1 MDTKLDFKIGTKQG
15 YDVIGQGPMLKT
27 ACQIGQWWVVPAQD
41 YQGKIPIDIQ
51 QQMFLFLQENKN
63 VEGFLIADDIKNV
76 EGKNTEVV
84 RPDRNLQAIETGL
97 GILRTVI
104 GAIAM
109 GFVFL
114 FSAIF
119 SYDPMLIAVLSD
131 GRWICLGT
139 WYE

>member
-15 YDVIGQGPMLKT
+15 YDVIGQGPMQKT

-41 YQGKIPIDIQ
+41 YQGKIPIEIQ
-51 QQMFLFLQENKN
+51 KQMFLFLQENKN

-76 EGKNTEVV
+76 EGKEPKVV
-84 RPDRNLQAIETGL
+84 RPDRNSQALETGL
-97 GILRTVI
+97 GIVGGVFRAL
-104 GAIAM
+104 AM

-114 FSAIF
+114 LSAIF

>member
-1 MDTKLDFKIGTKQG
+1 MDTKLDFKIGTQ
-15 YDVIGQGPMLKT
+15 YDVIGQGPMLT
-27 ACQIGQWWVVPAQD
+27 SASQIGQWWVVPAQD
-41 YQGKIPIDIQ
+41 YQGKIPIEIQ

-76 EGKNTEVV
+76 ESKEPEVV
-84 RPDRNLQAIETGL
+84 RPDLNSQALETGL
-97 GILRTVI
+97 GILRAVI

-114 FSAIF
+114 FSAIL

-131 GRWICLGT
+131 GRWVCLGT